1 MYCPPRSLVSVESLY
16 RDQVFSKVI
25 SSLRHYVNENRIVLI
40 TTLQERSP
48 SLLLYQVRPDVVEA
62 DHTML
67 LWLFRTRKLTLWFV
81 CDLIPSSCQFITPD
95 GFLGLLVLRFVKL
108 KSGPSQRRENF
119 PHGFRRNRFPA
130 VHEFKIIAQLWTN
143 TAKGFDRDRNKINTL

>member
-67 LWLFRTRKLTLWFV
+67 L
-81 CDLIPSSCQFITPD
+81 
-95 GFLGLLVLRFVKL
+95 
-108 KSGPSQRRENF
+108 
-119 PHGFRRNRFPA
+119 
-130 VHEFKIIAQLWTN
+130 
-143 TAKGFDRDRNKINTL
+143 